1 MHLIVNLSK
10 QYPQLLIP
18 ITENAHKTVLYRD
31 AVMRGQQV
39 CKEPDFIGSPEDS
52 YTVEK
57 TPVGNIGILCLGN
70 RQDFEHA
77 LCALA
82 YRCEPRAIPASVGA
96 NYIGGLPNW
105 EKIRKHKQDYLESG
119 GNDWAGEFRRFTA
132 DKSNYTDSLILLSTG
147 YYSNIQPEEIGL
159 SPEDWKTKSLEIRK
173 HHELT
178 HFIYR
183 KSYPGDVDVIRD
195 EVLAD
200 YIGIKK
206 AFGTYIP
213 RYARMF
219 LGIEYDIIP
228 VGARIRHYV
237 DEENTEAAACRAKI
251 WIAALAKLPK
261 NRNKE
266 C

>member
-1 MHLIVNLSK
+1 MDAIYHLFR

-18 ITENAHKTVLYRD
+18 LSDNAKSTKLYCNVVLKGLL
-31 AVMRGQQV
+31 AGL
-39 CKEPDFIGSPEDS
+39 EPDFIYSPEDS

-57 TPVGNIGILCLGN
+57 TPVGDIGILCFGT

-96 NYIGGLPNW
+96 YYIGGLPNW
-105 EKIRKHKQDYLESG
+105 EKIRKHKQEYLESG
-119 GNDWAGEFRRFTA
+119 RDDWNAEFHRFTA

-159 SPEDWKTKSLEIRK
+159 SPEDWKKKSFEIRK

-213 RYARMF
+213 RYARML
-219 LGIEYDIIP
+219 LGIDCDIIP
-228 VGARIRHYV
+228 EGARIRHYIKG
-237 DEENTEAAACRAKI
+237 DNLEAAIRHAQF
-251 WIAALAKLPK
+251 WIEALAELP
-261 NRNKE
+261 
-266 C
+266 

>member
-1 MHLIVNLSK
+1 MDYMMKIAK

-18 ITENAHKTVLYRD
+18 LSPNASASVLYRS
-31 AVMRGQQV
+31 AVLKGLPV
-39 CKEPDFIGSPEDS
+39 DLEPDFIGSTEDS
-52 YTVEK
+52 YSLQN
-57 TPVGNIGILCLGN
+57 TPVGEIGILCFGN

-96 NYIGGLPNW
+96 YYIGGLPNW
-105 EKIRKHKQDYLESG
+105 EKIRKHKQDYMESG
-119 GNDWAGEFRRFTA
+119 GDNWNAEFRRFTA
-132 DKSNYTDSLILLSTG
+132 DKAKYTDSLILLSSG
-147 YYSNIQPEEIGL
+147 YYSNIQPDEIGL
-159 SPEDWKTKSLEIRK
+159 SSEDWKKKSLEIRK

-213 RYARMF
+213 RYARMC
-219 LGIEYDIIP
+219 LGIDCEIISE
-228 VGARIRHYV
+228 GARIRHYV
-237 DEENTEAAACRAKI
+237 KEDDMEAAIGYARF
-251 WIAALAKLPK
+251 WIETLAELP
-261 NRNKE
+261 
-266 C
+266 

>member
-18 ITENAHKTVLYRD
+18 IAENAHKTVLYRD

-105 EKIRKHKQDYLESG
+105 EKIRKHKQDYLEYG
-119 GNDWAGEFRRFTA
+119 GSDWTREFRRFTA
-132 DKSNYTDSLILLSTG
+132 DKTNFTDSLILLSTG

-159 SPEDWKTKSLEIRK
+159 SSECWKKKSLEIRK
-173 HHELT
+173 QHELT

-213 RYARMF
+213 EYARMF
-219 LGIEYDIIP
+219 LGIDCDNIP
-228 VGARIRHYV
+228 DGARIRHYIKE
-237 DEENTEAAACRAKI
+237 DDMEAAIRNARF
-251 WIAALAKLPK
+251 WIETLAELP
-261 NRNKE
+261 
-266 C
+266 